1 MAKKEW
7 ILTYEQEQLMEEIM
21 EIIPRLYED
30 RNRTYTRSTISDG
43 GKVTNV
49 EIIQRDEWLEDWL
62 EYFEDRIGEEFD
74 IISKR

>member
-1 MAKKEW
+1 MAAKETV
-7 ILTYEQEQLMEEIM
+7 LSYEQQHLLEEIM

-30 RNRTYTRSTISDG
+30 RDRTFTRKTISDSG
-43 GKVTNV
+43 EVTKV

-74 IISKR
+74 IASKR

>member
-30 RNRTYTRSTISDG
+30 RNRTYTRSTISDD
-43 GKVTNV
+43 GKVANV
-49 EIIQRDEWLEDWL
+49 KIIQRDEWLEDWL

>member
-1 MAKKEW
+1 MAEKEW
-7 ILTYEQEQLMEEIM
+7 NLTFEQQHLLEEIM

-30 RNRTYTRSTISDG
+30 RDRTYIRKTISDSG
-43 GKVTNV
+43 EVTKT

-74 IISKR
+74 ITSKR

>member
-1 MAKKEW
+1 MTKKEKV
-7 ILTYEQEQLMEEIM
+7 LTFEQEQLMEEIM

-30 RNRTYTRSTISDG
+30 RGRVFTRKTISEG
-43 GKVTNV
+43 GNVTNV